1 MPVTLKTI
9 AAEAGVSVMAVSAV
23 LNHTRSTRV
32 SAATSEKILQVA
44 RKLGYRPNLTARGLR
59 SKTSYLIGVLVWK
72 MSGNVT
78 GPVLDGIDQALTDA
92 GYGMLAS
99 SYNSLDMLRSKIDVM
114 LARDVDGV
122 ILPGESQADYLAE
135 FARLLKGRP
144 AICIGSRITGSS
156 LPWVSTDKV
165 IAAQNAFRHLYNLG
179 HRNFLL
185 LGNRQEYCKNFIKN
199 AEESGCTV
207 IHLPEA
213 KSFNDGIEIGT
224 ALASGKYKV
233 SAAVA
238 YNDENAAGVIKSLQQ
253 HNCRIP
259 QDFSVI
265 GYNNLPLAAMTNPAI
280 TTIENPGFASGQ
292 SAVQILMEMIAN
304 KDVPEPIS
312 IKPQLIIRESTG
324 FFSK

>member
-44 RKLGYRPNLTARGLR
+44 RAMGYRPNLTARGLR
-59 SKTSYLIGVLVWK
+59 NRKTCLIGVLVWK

-135 FARLLKGRP
+135 FDRLLKGRP
-144 AICIGSRITGSS
+144 AICIGSKIAGSS

-165 IAAQNAFRHLYNLG
+165 IAAEQAFLHLYSLN

-185 LGNRQEYCKNFIKN
+185 LGKRQEYCKNFIKV
-199 AEESGCTV
+199 AEKSACGV
-207 IHLPEA
+207 IHLPENT
-213 KSFNDGIEIGT
+213 SFDDGIAVGN
-224 ALASGKYKV
+224 ALADGKIKA
-233 SAAVA
+233 SAVVA
-238 YNDENAAGVIKSLQQ
+238 YNDENAAGIIKSLQQ

-292 SAVQILMEMIAN
+292 SAVQTLMEMIEN
-304 KDVPEPIS
+304 KDVPETIS